1 MPAADTQKHLEHLM
15 AYPQHQGKS
24 GPPRPGP
31 HHGPP
36 HHIPHPP
43 PSSYGPPVPHGPH
56 SGYGHGPPNQL
67 GPSSQRGVSGPHGIP
82 IQNGPQGSGPPVISG
97 QHRPQVGA
105 GQHGQPGQH
114 GHPGTH
120 GVPNQRGSSGSIGP
134 PAPHKPPGP
143 HGQYVQHL
151 PHPNNM
157 NGQRGPPDGP
167 PGEVRQPPAYPEP
180 PRYPGPHTL
189 HEDVDKHLSQ
199 VATHSGPQVQS
210 SKHYPGPLG
219 QGGGGGGIGGSNS
232 GSAGT
237 NNGSDLGRLEEE
249 LSALNRNELLS
260 RTARAESEIRDL
272 QHSFHAQTAELRHLR
287 DTHQRL
293 TDDNQELR
301 DLCCFLDDDRQKGR
315 KLAREWQRFGRYT
328 ASVMRQEVTAYQNK
342 LRELDAKQQELIKD
356 NLELKELC
364 LYLDEERNNAACSHC
379 GHPLITRDDGDGS
392 SSSTNADEPSGP
404 PQPPTQLP
412 PQPSAPLPTDIP
424 LTRSS
429 SRERLLENTLNHQR
443 SPMNGECLTTHDSG
457 KGSKDDAYLEVWKKK
472 NFQVPYQ
479 EQVLSYIRSLEA
491 RVMMLETEKQ
501 QLGEELSKLD
511 RIHPEGEGIE
521 VVDLHVGLQNLSK
534 EKSLGSRPLQ
544 PPPYSLSHHLRA
556 VGLGLTSRTPLGPG
570 SAESDDDLLDGPP
583 PPLVSRPTS
592 VAAAMRVLEV
602 QEQLEGASHAPLGPP
617 PSQGPPPQTQ
627 QGSGAH
633 LTPQDAALAD
643 GEKALL
649 RQMCNVVWKKLE
661 EVPSQNR

>member
-1 MPAADTQKHLEHLM
+1 MPAANTQKHLEHLM

-31 HHGPP
+31 HHG
-36 HHIPHPP
+36 HPP
-43 PSSYGPPVPHGPH
+43 PGSYGPPSVPPTSHGSH
-56 SGYGHGPPNQL
+56 AGYSHHGTANQL
-67 GPSSQRGVSGPHGIP
+67 GPSGQRVLSGPHGP
-82 IQNGPQGSGPPVISG
+82 PSQNGPQGPGPQIGPG
-97 QHRPQVGA
+97 QHRPSMGS
-105 GQHGQPGQH
+105 GQHGQPSQH

-120 GVPNQRGSSGSIGP
+120 GIPNHRGPPGSIGP
-134 PAPHKPPGP
+134 PAPHKPPGT
-143 HGQYVQHL
+143 HGQYAPHL
-151 PHPNNM
+151 SHSNVV
-157 NGQRGPPDGP
+157 NGQRSHLDGP
-167 PGEVRQPPAYPEP
+167 AGEVRQPPAYPEP
-180 PRYPGPHTL
+180 PRYPGPHAL
-189 HEDVDKHLSQ
+189 LEEVDKHILQ
-199 VATHSGPQVQS
+199 TGTLNGPQVQS
-210 SKHYPGPLG
+210 NKQYSGPLG
-219 QGGGGGGIGGSNS
+219 QGGGGGVVGGSNNGS
-232 GSAGT
+232 GST
-237 NNGSDLGRLEEE
+237 NNSSDMVRLEEE
-249 LSALNRNELLS
+249 LSALNRSELLS
-260 RTARAESEIRDL
+260 RAVRAESETREL
-272 QHSFHAQTAELRHLR
+272 QHTFHSQAAELRHLR

-404 PQPPTQLP
+404 PHPPTQAP
-412 PQPSAPLPTDIP
+412 PQPPAPPPTDIP
-424 LTRSS
+424 LARSS
-429 SRERLLENTLNHQR
+429 SRERLLEDTLNRQR
-443 SPMNGECLTTHDSG
+443 SPMN
-457 KGSKDDAYLEVWKKK
+457 
-472 NFQVPYQ
+472 

-501 QLGEELSKLD
+501 QLGEELNKID

-521 VVDLHVGLQNLSK
+521 AIDLNIGLHNLSK

-556 VGLGLTSRTPLGPG
+556 VGLGLTRTPLGPG
-570 SAESDDDLLDGPP
+570 STESDDDLLEGPP

-602 QEQLEGASHAPLGPP
+602 QEQLEGASHPPSGPP

-627 QGSGAH
+627 QGSSGH
-633 LTPQDAALAD
+633 PTPQDAALAD

>member
-1 MPAADTQKHLEHLM
+1 MPAADTQKHLEHHM
-15 AYPQHQGKS
+15 AYPQHQGKT

-36 HHIPHPP
+36 HHPPHPP
-43 PSSYGPPVPHGPH
+43 PGSYGPPSVPPAQHGSH
-56 SGYGHGPPNQL
+56 TGYGHHGPPNQH
-67 GPSSQRGVSGPHGIP
+67 GPSGQRGPHGP
-82 IQNGPQGSGPPVISG
+82 PLQNGPQGPGPQIGPG
-97 QHRPQVGA
+97 QHRTAMGA
-105 GQHGQPGQH
+105 GQHGPPGQH
-114 GHPGTH
+114 GHPVTH
-120 GVPNQRGSSGSIGP
+120 GMPNQRGPPGSIGP

-143 HGQYVQHL
+143 HGQYVPHN
-151 PHPNNM
+151 PHPNNVS
-157 NGQRGPPDGP
+157 GQRGHPDGP
-167 PGEVRQPPAYPEP
+167 TGEVRQPPAYPEP
-180 PRYPGPHTL
+180 PRYPGPHVL
-189 HEDVDKHLSQ
+189 LEEVDKHLPQ
-199 VATHSGPQVQS
+199 PPTHSGSQVQS
-210 SKHYPGPLG
+210 NKQYPGPLG
-219 QGGGGGGIGGSNS
+219 PGGGGGVVGGSNS
-232 GSAGT
+232 GSGGANSG
-237 NNGSDLGRLEEE
+237 GDIGRLEEE
-249 LSALNRNELLS
+249 LSALNRSELLS
-260 RTARAESEIRDL
+260 RAVRAEGEMREL
-272 QHSFHAQTAELRHLR
+272 QHTFHAQAAELRHLR

-404 PQPPTQLP
+404 PHPPSQVP
-412 PQPSAPLPTDIP
+412 PQPPAPLPTDIP
-424 LTRSS
+424 LARSS
-429 SRERLLENTLNHQR
+429 SRERLLEDTLNRQR
-443 SPMNGECLTTHDSG
+443 SPMN
-457 KGSKDDAYLEVWKKK
+457 
-472 NFQVPYQ
+472 
-479 EQVLSYIRSLEA
+479 EQVLTYIRSLEA

-501 QLGEELSKLD
+501 LLGEELNKMD
-511 RIHPEGEGIE
+511 RVHPEGEGME
-521 VVDLHVGLQNLSK
+521 PVDLHIGSQNLSK

-602 QEQLEGASHAPLGPP
+602 QEQLEGASHPPSGPP
-617 PSQGPPPQTQ
+617 PSQGPPPQIQ
-627 QGSGAH
+627 QGSTGH

>member
-1 MPAADTQKHLEHLM
+1 M

-36 HHIPHPP
+36 HHPPHLPP
-43 PSSYGPPVPHGPH
+43 GSYGPPSGPPAPHGSH
-56 SGYGHGPPNQL
+56 AGYSHHGPPNQHVPSGQRGPPSSL
-67 GPSSQRGVSGPHGIP
+67 GPPL
-82 IQNGPQGSGPPVISG
+82 QNGPQSQHGPQIGSGGQHRSSAGSG
-97 QHRPQVGA
+97 QHVL
-105 GQHGQPGQH
+105 PGQH
-114 GHPGTH
+114 GVTGQHRHQGT
-120 GVPNQRGSSGSIGP
+120 QRGPPGLLGP
-134 PAPHKPPGP
+134 PAPHKTPGP
-143 HGQYVQHL
+143 HGQYL
-151 PHPNNM
+151 PHIPHSNSV
-157 NGQRGPPDGP
+157 GSQRGHADGP
-167 PGEVRQPPAYPEP
+167 AGEIRQPPAYPEP
-180 PRYPGPHTL
+180 PRYPGPHVL
-189 HEDVDKHLSQ
+189 HEEIEKHLPQ
-199 VATHSGPQVQS
+199 APPHSGPQLQS
-210 SKHYPGPLG
+210 NKQYPGSLG
-219 QGGGGGGIGGSNS
+219 PGGAGGNSSNS
-232 GSAGT
+232 SGVVT
-237 NNGSDLGRLEEE
+237 NGGDMARLEEE
-249 LSALNRNELLS
+249 LSALNRSELLS
-260 RTARAESEIRDL
+260 RAVRAEGEIREL
-272 QHSFHAQTAELRHLR
+272 KHPFHAQAAELRHLR

-342 LRELDAKQQELIKD
+342 LRELDTKQQELIKD

-404 PQPPTQLP
+404 PQTTTQVP
-412 PQPSAPLPTDIP
+412 SQTSAPLPTDVS
-424 LTRSS
+424 LARSS
-429 SRERLLENTLNHQR
+429 SRERLLEDTLNRQR
-443 SPMNGECLTTHDSG
+443 SPMN
-457 KGSKDDAYLEVWKKK
+457 
-472 NFQVPYQ
+472 

-501 QLGEELSKLD
+501 QLREELSKMD
-511 RIHPEGEGIE
+511 RIHPEGEGVE
-521 VVDLHVGLQNLSK
+521 SQDSHLDSQNVSK
-534 EKSLGSRPLQ
+534 EKPLGSRPLQ

-602 QEQLEGASHAPLGPP
+602 QEQLEGASHPPSGPP
-617 PSQGPPPQTQ
+617 PSQGPPPQAM
-627 QGSGAH
+627 QGTGGH
-633 LTPQDAALAD
+633 VTPQDAALAD

>member
-1 MPAADTQKHLEHLM
+1 MPAADTQKHLEHHM
-15 AYPQHQGKS
+15 AYPQHQGKT

-36 HHIPHPP
+36 HHPPHPP
-43 PSSYGPPVPHGPH
+43 PGSYGPPSVPPAQHGSH
-56 SGYGHGPPNQL
+56 TGYGHHGPPNQH
-67 GPSSQRGVSGPHGIP
+67 GPSGQRGPHGP
-82 IQNGPQGSGPPVISG
+82 PLQNGPQGPGPQIGPG
-97 QHRPQVGA
+97 QHRTAMGA
-105 GQHGQPGQH
+105 GQHGPPGQH
-114 GHPGTH
+114 GHPVTH
-120 GVPNQRGSSGSIGP
+120 GMPNQRGPPGSIGP

-143 HGQYVQHL
+143 HGQYVPHN
-151 PHPNNM
+151 PHPNNVS
-157 NGQRGPPDGP
+157 GQRGHPDGP
-167 PGEVRQPPAYPEP
+167 TGEVRQPPAYPEP
-180 PRYPGPHTL
+180 PRYPGPHVL
-189 HEDVDKHLSQ
+189 LEEVDKHLPQ
-199 VATHSGPQVQS
+199 PPTHSGS
-210 SKHYPGPLG
+210 
-219 QGGGGGGIGGSNS
+219 
-232 GSAGT
+232 
-237 NNGSDLGRLEEE
+237 
-249 LSALNRNELLS
+249 
-260 RTARAESEIRDL
+260 
-272 QHSFHAQTAELRHLR
+272 
-287 DTHQRL
+287 
-293 TDDNQELR
+293 QELR

-404 PQPPTQLP
+404 PHPPSQVP
-412 PQPSAPLPTDIP
+412 PQPPAPLPTDIP
-424 LTRSS
+424 LARSS
-429 SRERLLENTLNHQR
+429 SRERLLEDTLNRQR
-443 SPMNGECLTTHDSG
+443 SPMN
-457 KGSKDDAYLEVWKKK
+457 
-472 NFQVPYQ
+472 
-479 EQVLSYIRSLEA
+479 EQVLTYIRSLEA

-501 QLGEELSKLD
+501 LLGEELNKMD
-511 RIHPEGEGIE
+511 RVHPEGEGME
-521 VVDLHVGLQNLSK
+521 PVDLHIGSQNLSK

-602 QEQLEGASHAPLGPP
+602 QEQLEGASHPPSGPP
-617 PSQGPPPQTQ
+617 PSQGPPPQIQ
-627 QGSGAH
+627 QGSTGH